1 MRLLV
6 LTTSYPTA
14 DNPGGGIFIR
24 RMLEHLPDHVRIT
37 VVTPDTQE
45 ATRRSGSGSSNHILR
60 IIPVRYAPK
69 KLQVLANRPGGIPA
83 AMTSAPWL
91 TILAP
96 IWALMMFFKTLR
108 LAGKSDLIHAHW
120 SVCGLIGGL
129 AGRLTG
135 TPVITTFHGTDVKW
149 AERSDL
155 FRLIIRSCFQLNV
168 RIVTVS
174 SAMADRLRSEWPRW
188 RHKIL
193 SIPNGV
199 SHDFFNSNTE
209 RRAVEGPGLVFCTVG
224 NLIESKQVNHI
235 IRAFGCVVARGRAAR
250 LVIAGDGPR
259 GPWLRQLATR
269 LGLDRQV
276 DFLGAIPPDQVPE
289 LMTRTHVLV
298 LASAH
303 EGLPTIVLEAM
314 AAGVA
319 VIASDINGVRELIEH
334 ERTGLLF
341 SSGDIEGLG
350 ARMTALVD
358 RPDLARKLAGRARRW
373 IADQDPSW
381 RNTAGQYMRIYR
393 RAIDKVLP

>member
-24 RMLEHLPDHVRIT
+24 RMLEQLPDHVRIT

-45 ATRRSGSGSSNHILR
+45 AIRPSGTSLLNQLIHL
-60 IIPVRYAPK
+60 IPVRYAPK
-69 KLQVLANRPGGIPA
+69 PLQVLANRPGGIPA
-83 AMTSAPWL
+83 ALTSAPWL
-91 TILAP
+91 MILAP
-96 IWALMMFFKTLR
+96 VWALMMFLKTLR
-108 LAGKSDLIHAHW
+108 LAGKNDLIHAHW

-149 AERSDL
+149 AERSDF
-155 FRLIIRSCFQLNV
+155 FRLIIRCCFQLNV

-199 SHDFFNSNTE
+199 SHDFFNTYTE
-209 RRAVEGPGLVFCTVG
+209 RRAVEAPGLVFCTVG
-224 NLIESKQVNHI
+224 NLIESKQVDHI
-235 IRAFGCVVARGRAAR
+235 IQAFGRVVRGGRAAR
-250 LVIAGDGPR
+250 LAIAGDGPC
-259 GPWLRQLATR
+259 GPWLRQTAKR
-269 LGLDRQV
+269 LGLERQV
-276 DFLGAIPPDQVPE
+276 DLLGAIAPDQVPE
-289 LMTRTHVLV
+289 LMTRTHVLI

-319 VIASDINGVRELIEH
+319 VIASDIHGVRELIEH

-341 SSGDIEGLG
+341 SPGDIEGL
-350 ARMTALVD
+350 AEQMTALAD
-358 RPDLARKLAGRARRW
+358 RPALVQKLAERARRW
-373 IADQDPSW
+373 IAGQNLTW
-381 RNTAGQYMRIYR
+381 RNTAEQYMRIYR
-393 RAIDKVLP
+393 RAIENGA